1 MAGGGAIVSVAQLVT
16 LPQTPVTCTQQVPA
30 SATATAAIVNV
41 LVVSPST
48 VPSFRQTYVNGPVP
62 PAVVEKPSDA
72 PGHAFVTFTNGVA
85 VVDGFTVSVAAPL
98 VAVPSSFVI
107 TTS

>member
-1 MAGGGAIVSVAQLVT
+1 VD
-16 LPQTPVTCTQQVPA
+16 
-30 SATATAAIVNV
+30 AAEGIVNV
-41 LVVSPST
+41 LVVPPRA

-62 PAVVEKPSDA
+62 PAVVEKLTSA
-72 PGHAFVTFTNGVA
+72 PGQAFVTFTNGVA
-85 VVDGFTVSVAAPL
+85 VVAGFTVNVAASL